1 MTDVTQRRPAPA
13 NLVVAATLLMFST
26 AAGQTFFIG
35 LFANDLKAV
44 LDLTDGGFGGLYTAA
59 TLASAT
65 VLIWAGK
72 VVDHFRVRW
81 LAVAAIIGLAFA
93 AVAMANVA
101 APWMLFLVF
110 LCLRFFG
117 QGALSHIAIAGV
129 ARWYLRRRGRMMSIA
144 VMGIP
149 ASEAVMPIIVVS
161 LNATIGWRVTWYLM
175 ALFLIAVA
183 APLVRLLLHNEPAH
197 DAPAPESTEADLS
210 RRQWT
215 RAEVLRLPEYYAVLG
230 GIAVPAFVV
239 TGVFFH
245 QAALV
250 VEKSWSLTW
259 FAAWFPL
266 YAAGAVVTALVIG
279 GLIDR
284 IGARRIMPFYLLPMA
299 VGVATLALWASPF
312 AVPVFMLLAAFT
324 VGSSSTLVGA
334 AWAELFGTRNLGAIR
349 ATAIASQVVASAL
362 APGLMGVLLDAGIP
376 LTSQF
381 LAMLVY
387 ALLSSA
393 WLSVMMPRLHR
404 LAGV

>member
-1 MTDVTQRRPAPA
+1 MV
-13 NLVVAATLLMFST
+13 LMFST

-59 TLASAT
+59 TLTSAA
-65 VLIWAGK
+65 VLVWAGK
-72 VVDHFRVRW
+72 VVDHFRIRW
-81 LAVAAIIGLAFA
+81 LAVGAILGLALA
-93 AVAMANVA
+93 SVAMANVIS
-101 APWMLFLVF
+101 PWMLFLVF
-110 LCLRFFG
+110 LGLRFLG
-117 QGALSHIAIAGV
+117 QGSLMHIAIAGV

-149 ASEAVMPIIVVS
+149 LSEAVTPILVVS
-161 LNATIGWRVTWYLM
+161 LNGTVGWRITWYLM
-175 ALFLIAVA
+175 ALFLVAVA
-183 APLVRLLLHNEPAH
+183 APLVRLILHNEPAH
-197 DAPAPESTEADLS
+197 DAPAPEATESDLS
-210 RRQWT
+210 RRHWT

-230 GIAVPAFVV
+230 GIAVPAFVI
-239 TGVFFH
+239 TGIFFH

-250 VEKSWSLTW
+250 AGKGWSLTW

-266 YAAGAVVTALVIG
+266 YAGGAVMTALVIG
-279 GLIDR
+279 GFIDR

-299 VGVATLALWASPF
+299 AGVATLALWASPL

-334 AWAELFGTRNLGAIR
+334 AWAELFGTRHLGAIR
-349 ATAIASQVVASAL
+349 ATAVASQVVASAL

-404 LAGV
+404 LASI